1 MTYIRSDWK
10 AQAFLDFLEK
20 HGIGDEDFRIA
31 ILTQLSRLSRC
42 TGSAKGFYLSVVQGS
57 KPTNQIQVMLLTQ
70 LCSIYDESVAAIER
84 LQSATSPEEIDSC
97 VNAVTKLMRMSVL
110 QYEAYQRLCPSN
122 ETNITVQNVSVSDG
136 GQAIVG
142 NITHNAG
149 QSGKGVTKPQ
159 VAVTDAHATEM
170 PIIGANEQLASP
182 IPIIEPNEHRTSAP
196 IRRRRRA

>member
-1 MTYIRSDWK
+1 MTYIRSDWQ
-10 AQAFLDFLEK
+10 AQTFLDFLEK

-42 TGSAKGFYLSVVQGS
+42 TGYAKGFYLSVVQGS
-57 KPTNQIQVMLLTQ
+57 KPTNQIHVMLLTQ

-84 LQSATSPEEIDSC
+84 LQPARSLEEIDLC
-97 VNAVTKLMRMSVL
+97 VNALTKLMRMFVL

-149 QSGKGVTKPQ
+149 QSGKLGP
-159 VAVTDAHATEM
+159 M
-170 PIIGANEQLASP
+170 NSSP
-182 IPIIEPNEHRTSAP
+182 
-196 IRRRRRA
+196 RRFQ